1 LISFLDASC
10 GIWAEFRTRVMGE
23 VVEEGKVVTL
33 EEVEGGGGGRG
44 VGGVQGG
51 GGGCHVEEVEGL
63 RTLDSEEMRG
73 LDTLQEVQKVREV
86 WVLVAMKETQKKYA
100 TCF

>member
-1 LISFLDASC
+1 
-10 GIWAEFRTRVMGE
+10 M
-23 VVEEGKVVTL
+23 
-33 EEVEGGGGGRG
+33 
-44 VGGVQGG
+44 
-51 GGGCHVEEVEGL
+51 EGL

-86 WVLVAMKETQKKYA
+86 WVLVTMSMKETQKKNA